1 MRRNFP
7 RIPEKPWDFLEKF
20 CSGTWPDQE
29 NTSNI
34 ENKSDEQR
42 KALKN
47 RTRYEVTKIAPS
59 AFFGGGGRGVGLQ
72 KGG

>member
-34 ENKSDEQR
+34 ENKRND
-42 KALKN
+42 N
-47 RTRYEVTKIAPS
+47 RNATKKD
-59 AFFGGGGRGVGLQ
+59 FVMR
-72 KGG
+72 